1 MFSVCTIHFWLW
13 FFFFFYNQHIFIG
26 KWKKQKI
33 TEKKWK
39 GNIFE
44 GRGDQ
49 NSGVGYPASP
59 SLHKDQWLD
68 SCPWTPLEEVQS
80 PFRRFQ
86 QHSKTK
92 NWGYSHR
99 KRRKTTHLLCIIPSP
114 KPALF
119 SPRMQLPL
127 NQERKS
133 RVGSQ
138 LSSRLETLHEGPT
151 SVSPH
156 RLVK

>member
-1 MFSVCTIHFWLW
+1 MQTRAQKRLDLENVLCLYYTFLIMV

-68 SCPWTPLEEVQS
+68 SCP
-80 PFRRFQ
+80 
-86 QHSKTK
+86 
-92 NWGYSHR
+92 
-99 KRRKTTHLLCIIPSP
+99 
-114 KPALF
+114 
-119 SPRMQLPL
+119 
-127 NQERKS
+127 
-133 RVGSQ
+133 
-138 LSSRLETLHEGPT
+138 
-151 SVSPH
+151 
-156 RLVK
+156 

>member
-1 MFSVCTIHFWLW
+1 MHINYKHANTCTKKARLGECSLSVLYISDYG

-68 SCPWTPLEEVQS
+68 SCP
-80 PFRRFQ
+80 
-86 QHSKTK
+86 
-92 NWGYSHR
+92 
-99 KRRKTTHLLCIIPSP
+99 
-114 KPALF
+114 
-119 SPRMQLPL
+119 
-127 NQERKS
+127 
-133 RVGSQ
+133 
-138 LSSRLETLHEGPT
+138 
-151 SVSPH
+151 
-156 RLVK
+156 